1 LRNGPYEY
9 TIMSV
14 GSTNAPVYYMDIMSK
29 VFMEYV
35 HKFVIVLIND
45 ILVCTKD
52 EEEHEE

>member
-1 LRNGPYEY
+1 MY
-9 TIMSV
+9 V
-14 GSTNAPVYYMDIMSK
+14 GSTNAPAYYMDIMSK

-35 HKFVIVLIND
+35 HKFIIVLIND

>member
-1 LRNGPYEY
+1 
-9 TIMSV
+9 MSV
-14 GSTNAPVYYMDIMSK
+14 GSTNAPTYYMDIMSK

>member
-1 LRNGPYEY
+1 
-9 TIMSV
+9 MSV